1 MTSGLETQRAYSSFG
16 AS

>member
-1 MTSGLETQRAYSSFG
+1 MTSGLETQRAYSHFG